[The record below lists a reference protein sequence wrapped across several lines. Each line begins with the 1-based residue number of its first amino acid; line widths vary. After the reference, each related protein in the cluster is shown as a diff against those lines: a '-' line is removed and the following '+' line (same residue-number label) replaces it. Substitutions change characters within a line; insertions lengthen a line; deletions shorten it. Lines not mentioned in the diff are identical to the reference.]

1 MNHSAIPLFNM
12 ELRLQNHR
20 TLIEQS
26 IKRVLDSNQ
35 VILGQEVDNF
45 EQKFAEFIGARH
57 CISVANGTDAIELSL
72 RSLGVDEDSCVGLA
86 ANAGGY
92 SRISVEAI
100 GAKAIYADVDD
111 QSQCIGFPGV
121 SDLIARG
128 ASTIVVTH
136 LYGRVAPDILEIAN
150 LCKDLSVNLI
160 EDCAQAH
167 GSLLQNS
174 HAGTFGDLATFSF
187 YPTKNLGGIG
197 DGGCITTNN
206 LSLATSIRALRTY
219 GWAAKYDIQIPG
231 GRNSRLDAIQAAILS
246 DLLPALAEE
255 NSKRRRIANLISS
268 KVTNNLVS
276 FCNSGV
282 EGCNFHLFV
291 LRSKFRDQLRV
302 HLEEYRIQTAIHYP
316 IPDHQQQG
324 WESPQHINLPITEQ
338 LALEIL
344 TIPNDPNLD
353 ESDVARII
361 EALNDFVL
369 N

>member
-1 MNHSAIPLFNM
+1 MKISMVPLFNM
-12 ELRLQNHR
+12 ELRLTKHR
-20 TLIEQS
+20 SLIEQS

-35 VILGQEVDNF
+35 IILGQEVENF
-45 EQKFAEFIGARH
+45 EQKFAQFIGVKQ

-72 RSLGVDEDSCVGLA
+72 RSLGVDKDSCIGLA

-92 SRISVEAI
+92 SRISVESL

-111 QSQCIGFPGV
+111 QSQCISFRGA

-136 LYGRVAPDILEIAN
+136 LYGRVAPEISEIAT
-150 LCKDLSVNLI
+150 LCKNSRVNLI

-167 GSLLQNS
+167 GSLLKNA

-197 DGGCITTNN
+197 DGGCITTDN

-219 GWAAKYDIQIPG
+219 GWAAKYDIQISG
-231 GRNSRLDAIQAAILS
+231 GRNSRLDALQAAILS
-246 DLLPALAEE
+246 DLLPFLAEE
-255 NSKRRRIANLISS
+255 NNSRRDIANLITS
-268 KVTNNLVS
+268 KLTNSLVT
-276 FCNSGV
+276 FCNEDD

-291 LRSKFRDQLRV
+291 LRSKFRDQLRI
-302 HLEEYRIQTAIHYP
+302 HLEELGIQTAIHYP
-316 IPDHQQQG
+316 IPDHLQEG
-324 WESPQHINLPITEQ
+324 WRSSDPLSLPVTER
-338 LALEIL
+338 LAAEIL
-344 TIPNDPNLD
+344 TIPTDPNLGKL
-353 ESDVARII
+353 EIERII
-361 EALNDFVL
+361 NALNEFSL